1 MQKEAVNTWSQG
13 LISDLNPLSTPNEV
27 MTDCINGTITT
38 FNGNEFSLQT
48 DAGNVKLDK
57 IKLEKGFIPL
67 GMKEYGGVMYIA
79 SYNPITKDCEIGSF
93 PSTKTIY
100 DNLDDNKKPHYS
112 TDDLNN
118 PIDKISI
125 NLSSLIDSNGN
136 PIKITDDFFKIYKD
150 NEELDEKE
158 LLQLNPGDQY
168 KIKYNTTNILANDLI
183 SDNNKNRKLFKIKYY
198 IKSKDGTLKQITKDD
213 IGITNTTDPLKGFTY
228 FKSTSPGVLS
238 VSYEPESLDIFNII
252 NIVNTNED
260 KSSSSISTSIYG
272 NSNSLNKFKGIKLI
286 LYKEEN
292 DTKTKLL
299 EKYLSLKD
307 EVNNK
312 LNFIINNLEPSK
324 TYVYEFIPFSK
335 YNYFIDKKQIRKVIT
350 DTKLSSI
357 DKTVT
362 VFKYFSDIDNDSLL
376 IQFDY
381 NTNKEYLDL
390 YLELYDPWSDVS
402 TIKKVDNPSSFSIN
416 NISFDTKLELGSEE
430 FNDSTIGGININD
443 LLTEEKFDPIRKP
456 ILGSK
461 KYIRKDFSL
470 RKNHFYIVRICSINQ
485 DGTIDKNI
493 YRVLYTSSVLN
504 DKNNNDNINDFGAI
518 DVSENL
524 VDIDFDI
531 KLNNN
536 INSTVEENS
545 DFTEQTKNSFT
556 ENKAYKISSSIID
569 ESFRYEYNH
578 SIKKTKG
585 DSIKVDIKNNFNFCK
600 VQEDSINTNINF
612 TPTIKAIEDL
622 TNEYYKPN
630 SIGKLEIKTID
641 KFNFE
646 LNSIFSTNRNM
657 IGIPFFTGQ
666 VQRGIFNSYPII
678 SSLLYN
684 PRGIDI
690 NLNSYNTY
698 EFIPGMHDRTIYNL
712 ISNYNAWSFNTQF
725 NPLSALDIHS
735 KSITLNG
742 MNHEKTTI
750 YPTLSGQITDG
761 YKSNDKYYTVG
772 NDTLKYAIDHL
783 KSQNKIDRNIGSVI
797 ACIGTNGYFSDY
809 DCAKMGSNSN
819 QYNRDNSR
827 EKIPNWK
834 KCIFIIEKNNNEMV
848 LMRIHNS
855 NDIIE
860 FFNNVHVC
868 SYKYEKVYAVYPDS
882 NKIYTFN
889 NTKTIFKYDPIDLNI
904 SIKANQSIY
913 KFYSKLDSNYID
925 FNKTNIVKYITLG
938 SKDEILI
945 DENNFPKLK
954 QDKVIEK
961 KITLDDYNIIASTS
975 ETNTEYNLLSDGENA
990 YNNTLVAKPIVPNGS
1005 LFIKDGKNIVLSNLK
1020 DRLKVVDPSTG
1031 VKFTET
1037 SSVTENNFKI
1047 MLEDFGEEA
1056 QMTWYANGTDGSY
1069 KSTSNEL
1076 TMKIEQYE

>member
-1 MQKEAVNTWSQG
+1 MQQEAVNTWSQG
-13 LISDLNPLSTPNEV
+13 LLSDLNPLSTPNEV

-57 IKLEKGFIPL
+57 VKLEKGFIPL
-67 GMKEYGGVMYIA
+67 GMKEYGGIMYIA

-100 DNLDDNKKPHYS
+100 DNLDDNKRPHYS
-112 TDDLNN
+112 TDDIEA

-136 PIKITDDFFKIYKD
+136 PIKIIDDFFKIYKD

-168 KIKYNTTNILANDLI
+168 KIKYNTTNALANDLI
-183 SDNNKNRKLFKIKYY
+183 SDNSKNRKLFKVKYY

-213 IGITNTTDPLKGFTY
+213 IGIITTVDPLKDFTY
-228 FKSTSPGVLS
+228 FKGSSPGVLS
-238 VSYEPESLDIFNII
+238 VSYEPENLDIFNII
-252 NIVNTNED
+252 NVVKTNED

-272 NSNSLNKFKGIKLI
+272 DSNSLNKFKGIKVV

-292 DTKTKLL
+292 EIKTKLL

-307 EVNNK
+307 GIDNK
-312 LNFIINNLEPSK
+312 LNFSINNLEPSK

-350 DTKLSSI
+350 DTKLNSI

-362 VFKYFSDIDNDSLL
+362 VFKYFSDIENNNLL

-381 NTNKEYLDL
+381 NTNEEYLDL

-402 TIKKVDNPSSFSIN
+402 TIKKVDNASSFSIN
-416 NISFDTKLELGSEE
+416 NISFDTKEE
-430 FNDSTIGGININD
+430 PGNETFDDLTVGGININD

-461 KYIRKDFSL
+461 KYIRKDFSI

-485 DGTIDKNI
+485 DGTTNKNI

-504 DKNNNDNINDFGAI
+504 DKNNNDNINDFGSI

-524 VDIDFDI
+524 IDIDFDI

-536 INSTVEENS
+536 INSTVEETS
-545 DFTEQTKNSFT
+545 GFTEETKNNFT
-556 ENKAYKISSSIID
+556 DNKAYKISNSIID

-578 SIKKTKG
+578 FIKKTKG
-585 DSIKVDIKNNFNFCK
+585 DSVKVDIKNNFTFCK
-600 VQEDSINTNINF
+600 VQEDAIDTEINF
-612 TPTIKAIEDL
+612 NPTIKTIEDL

-630 SIGKLEIKTID
+630 SSGILEIKNID

-646 LNSIFSTNRNM
+646 MNSVFSTNRNM
-657 IGIPFFTGQ
+657 LGIPFFTGQ
-666 VQRGIFNSYPII
+666 TQRGVFTSYPII
-678 SSLLYN
+678 NSLLYN
-684 PRGIDI
+684 PKGIDFG
-690 NLNSYNTY
+690 LNVYNAY
-698 EFIPGMHDRTIYNL
+698 EFIAGRHGRTDYNI
-712 ISNYNAWSFNTQF
+712 ISNYNAWSFNSTI
-725 NPLSALDIHS
+725 NSLSALDIHS

-742 MNHEKTTI
+742 MNSQKTTI
-750 YPTLSGQITDG
+750 YPTSAGQILDG
-761 YKSNDKYYTVG
+761 YKSNDRYYTVG

-783 KSQNKIDRNIGSVI
+783 KSQNKIDRNIGSAI
-797 ACIGTNGYFSDY
+797 ACLSYNGYFSDA
-809 DCAKMGSNSN
+809 DCAKLGSNSN

-827 EKIPNWK
+827 DKLPNWK
-834 KCIFIIEKNNNEMV
+834 KCVFIIEKNNNEMV

-855 NDIIE
+855 NDIME

-868 SYKYEKVYAVYPDS
+868 SYKYDNVYAIYPDV
-882 NKIYTFN
+882 NKIFTFN
-889 NTKTIFKYDPIDLNI
+889 NTKTTFKYEPVDLNI
-904 SIKANQSIY
+904 SIKSGQPIY
-913 KFYSKLDSNYID
+913 KFYSKTDSNYID
-925 FNKTNIVKYITLG
+925 FNKTNIVKFITLS

-945 DENNFPKLK
+945 NENNFPKLNK
-954 QDKVIEK
+954 DKVIEK
-961 KITLDDYNIIASTS
+961 KIELDDYIIVASTS
-975 ETNTEYNLLSDGENA
+975 DTNSEYNLLSDGENA
-990 YNNTLVAKPIVPNGS
+990 YNNTIVAKPVVPNGA
-1005 LFIKDGKNIVLSNLK
+1005 LFIKDGKNIAMANLK
-1020 DRLKVVDPSTG
+1020 ERLKVVDPSTN
-1031 VKFTET
+1031 VKFTES
-1037 SSVTENNFKI
+1037 SSVTSNNFKI

-1056 QMTWYANGTDGSY
+1056 QMTWYANGTDGSD